1 MKQLK
6 IPAVFMRGG
15 TSKAVVFKAHDL
27 PADRQFWPEIFRAA
41 LGSPD
46 PFGRQLNGLGG
57 GISSLSKVCVVA
69 PSTHAGADIDY
80 TYASVGVK
88 NDKVSIEGNCGNMS
102 SAIGPFAVDEGM
114 FTVHGS
120 KAVVRIHNTNTGK
133 IMVSHFDIDDGM
145 AAVDGDYLMPGVS
158 DPGGRVRLDFLEPG
172 GAKTGKLLPT
182 GNSIDL
188 LDVPGMGQIEVSI
201 VDAANVA
208 VFVEASAVGLTGT
221 ELPADLDARADILH
235 KLELIRCH
243 AGVLA
248 GLAATPEEIGSMATA
263 IQPGIVA
270 PAQDALTLTGEALA
284 AADGDLTA
292 RIVSSGNVHRALPV
306 TRSICTAVASRIE
319 GTVVQRVSRPA
330 PNLKDDIRLLHPSGI
345 MVVAADVARIDGV
358 WHAAA
363 GTVFRN
369 QRRLFEGNLCIPAA
383 KVPNYARWS
392 AESGHKA
399 GRPAR

>member
-6 IPAVFMRGG
+6 IPAAFMRGG
-15 TSKAVVFKAHDL
+15 TSKAVIFKATDL
-27 PADRQFWPEIFRAA
+27 PTDRALWPEIFRAA

-69 PSTHAGADIDY
+69 PSSRADADVDY
-80 TYASVGVK
+80 TYASIGVK
-88 NDKVSIEGNCGNMS
+88 NDTVSIEGNCGNMS
-102 SAIGPFAVDEGM
+102 SAIGPFAVDEGLIE
-114 FTVHGS
+114 VRGP

-133 IMVSHFDIDDGM
+133 IMVAHFDLDDGA
-145 AAVDGDYLMPGVS
+145 AAVDGDYLMPGVA
-158 DPGGRVRLDFLEPG
+158 DPGSRVRLDFLDPG

-182 GNSIDL
+182 GNPVDR
-188 LDVPGMGQIEVSI
+188 LDVPGLGQIDVTI

-208 VFVEASAVGLTGT
+208 VFVNAAVVGLQGT
-221 ELPADLDARADILH
+221 ELPAEIDARADILQ
-235 KLELIRCH
+235 KLEAIRCH

-248 GLAATPEEIGSMATA
+248 GLASTPEKIGSMATA
-263 IQPGIVA
+263 IQTGIVA
-270 PAQDALTLTGEALA
+270 RAQDAVTLTGKTLN
-284 AADGDLTA
+284 AADGDLSA
-292 RIVSSGNVHRALPV
+292 RIVSSGNVHRAMPV

-319 GTVVQRVSRPA
+319 GTVVHRVTRP
-330 PNLKDDIRLLHPSGI
+330 PQSTESDIRILHPSGV
-345 MVVAADVARIDGV
+345 MVVAADVAKVDGL

-383 KVPNYARWS
+383 KLPNYAKWR
-392 AESGHKA
+392 AEQAEAHS
-399 GRPAR
+399 PAP